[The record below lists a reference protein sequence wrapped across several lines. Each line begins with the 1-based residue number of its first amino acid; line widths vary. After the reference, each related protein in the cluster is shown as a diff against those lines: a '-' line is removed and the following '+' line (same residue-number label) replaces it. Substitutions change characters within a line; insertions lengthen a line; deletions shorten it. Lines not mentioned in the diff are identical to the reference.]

1 MNINEIKIGTR
12 LELELIN
19 GLGEKIGQTYISQI
33 IDIKDGD
40 KIVLAAPIHESRV
53 LFIPIGS
60 KARMYFFHSKFG
72 LLSLPIKLDSKET
85 VDNIQCI
92 IAHAEGPIEKIQR
105 RKYYR
110 LDCNLPVN
118 YRICREDETPD
129 SLASEIRKPI
139 EKTVLDSEFKKGLT
153 KNLSGSGLCIVIEE
167 KIDKDS
173 ILEVIIWTD
182 ETTYIRTICSIMR
195 MAEVITPRD
204 KKYEIGLHITNITE
218 RGQNIIIKFVF
229 EKQKEI
235 LKRQTL

>member
-1 MNINEIKIGTR
+1 MNMNEIKIGTR

-33 IDIKDGD
+33 IDIKGD
-40 KIVLAAPIHESRV
+40 KIVIAAPIHESRV

-60 KARMYFFHSKFG
+60 KARMYFFHNKFG
-72 LLSLPIKLDSKET
+72 LLSLEIKLDSKET

-92 IAHAEGPIEKIQR
+92 LAHAEGPIEKIQR

-118 YRICREDETPD
+118 YRVCGEDETPE

-139 EKTVLDSEFKKGLT
+139 EKALLDSDFKKGLS

-167 KIDKDS
+167 KISKDS
-173 ILEVIIWTD
+173 MLEVIVWMD
-182 ETTYIRTICSIMR
+182 ETTYIRMVCGIMR
-195 MAEVITPRD
+195 ISELITPRD
-204 KKYEIGLHITNITE
+204 KKYETGLHIANITE
-218 RGQNIIIKFVF
+218 RGQNIIIKYVF
-229 EKQKEI
+229 DKQKEI
-235 LKRQTL
+235 LKRQTM

>member
-1 MNINEIKIGTR
+1 MNEIKIGTR

-33 IDIKDGD
+33 IDIKGD
-40 KIVLAAPIHESRV
+40 NIVIAVPIRESRV

-60 KARMYFFHSKFG
+60 KARMYFFHNKYG
-72 LLSLPIKLDSKET
+72 LLSLEIKLDSKTT

-118 YRICREDETPD
+118 YRICREDETQE
-129 SLASEIRKPI
+129 SLASEIRKPV
-139 EKTVLDSEFKKGLT
+139 EKDVLESEFKKGLT
-153 KNLSGSGLCIVIEE
+153 KNLSGSGLCIVIDE

-173 ILEVIIWTD
+173 MLEVFVWMD
-182 ETTYIRTICSIMR
+182 ETNYIRTVCSIMR
-195 MAEVITPRD
+195 ISEVITPRD
-204 KKYEIGLHITNITE
+204 KKHDIGLHILSITE
-218 RGQNIIIKFVF
+218 RGQNLIIKYVF

-235 LKRQTL
+235 LKRQTM